1 MPAGCSANA
10 TIGRIPAT
18 SRRPVWTRTNSSQC
32 FFRSRALP
40 APASRAQVTAAF
52 TPKYARV
59 ARSASGIPSAWRCR
73 STNIAATVTC
83 GIHLAGGARLPT
95 KPGHPRR
102 GSALSSAG
110 QKIAAVVLAA
120 GKGTRMKSD
129 KAKVLH
135 AAAGRPIG
143 FFPIRA
149 ALALD
154 ASPVVVVVGHQAE
167 TVQEELSR
175 HLAGAPLRF
184 ALQAEQLGTG
194 HAVLCAEEAL
204 RGFDGSVLILA
215 ADVPLIRPE
224 TLQKL
229 VIARQGADLAL
240 LTCRA
245 QDPKG
250 YGRIV
255 RRGDGSVAR
264 VVEEKDASPEE
275 RRISEANASI
285 YLADA
290 KFLFRALRGVGR
302 SNAQGEYYLT
312 DIVAKGRAVAVEAEE
327 TEVSGVND
335 RAQLARAAAQLRE
348 RRNAQLM
355 KDGVTLVDPDVTYV
369 DEGIEV
375 GADSVLEPMVSLRG
389 KTRVGR
395 GVHIGQGC
403 VIVDSEIADGAQILP
418 YTHMTESRVGPG
430 ATVGPFARLRPGA
443 QLAEQAHV
451 GNFVELKKTLLGK
464 GSKAN
469 HLSYLGD
476 SVIGEGCNVGAGT
489 ITCNYDGKNKH
500 VTRIEDGAFI
510 GSDTQLVAPVT
521 VGKGAYVGTGPTVR
535 EDVPSGSLAVSAG
548 KQRNIEGWVEKKAPR
563 KTSKKA

>member
-1 MPAGCSANA
+1 M
-10 TIGRIPAT
+10 
-18 SRRPVWTRTNSSQC
+18 
-32 FFRSRALP
+32 
-40 APASRAQVTAAF
+40 
-52 TPKYARV
+52 
-59 ARSASGIPSAWRCR
+59 
-73 STNIAATVTC
+73 
-83 GIHLAGGARLPT
+83 HLAGNVRLPT
-95 KPGHPRR
+95 RPGHLRKGR
-102 GSALSSAG
+102 SLSNAG

-135 AAAGRPIG
+135 AAAGRPIA

-154 ASPVVVVVGHQAE
+154 ASPVVVVVGHQAQS
-167 TVQEELSR
+167 VQEELSR
-175 HLAGAPLRF
+175 LFAGAPIRF
-184 ALQAEQLGTG
+184 ELQAEQLGTG
-194 HAVLCAEEAL
+194 HAVRCAEEAL

-215 ADVPLIRPE
+215 ADVPLIRAE

-229 VIARQGADLAL
+229 VLARQDADVAL

-245 QDPKG
+245 RDPKG

-255 RRGDGSVAR
+255 RRDDGSVAR
-264 VVEEKDASPEE
+264 IVEEKDASPEE
-275 RRISEANASI
+275 RRISEVNASI

-290 KFLFRALRGVGR
+290 KFLFDALRAVGR
-302 SNAQGEYYLT
+302 SNAQAEYYLT

-327 TEVSGVND
+327 SEVSGVND
-335 RAQLARAAAQLRE
+335 RAQLARSAAQLRE

-355 KDGVTLVDPDVTYV
+355 KDGVTLVDPAVTYV

-395 GVHIGQGC
+395 GVLIGQGC
-403 VIVDSEIADGAQILP
+403 VIVDSEIADGARILP
-418 YTHMTESRVGPG
+418 YTHMTESRIGPG

-476 SVIGEGCNVGAGT
+476 AVIGEGCNVGAGT
-489 ITCNYDGKNKH
+489 ITCNYDGKSKH
-500 VTRIEDGAFI
+500 QTVIEDGAFI

-521 VGKGAYVGTGPTVR
+521 VGKDAYVGTGTTVR
-535 EDVPSGSLAVSAG
+535 EDVPAGALAVSAG

-563 KTSKKA
+563 KASKKD

>member
-1 MPAGCSANA
+1 
-10 TIGRIPAT
+10 
-18 SRRPVWTRTNSSQC
+18 
-32 FFRSRALP
+32 
-40 APASRAQVTAAF
+40 
-52 TPKYARV
+52 
-59 ARSASGIPSAWRCR
+59 
-73 STNIAATVTC
+73 
-83 GIHLAGGARLPT
+83 
-95 KPGHPRR
+95 
-102 GSALSSAG
+102 LSSAG

-135 AAAGRPIG
+135 ELAGRPLG
-143 FFPIRA
+143 FFAIRA

-154 ASPVVVVVGHQAE
+154 ASPVVVVVGHQASS
-167 TVQEELSR
+167 VQEVLSR
-175 HLAGAPLRF
+175 LLIGAPLRF

-194 HAVLCAEEAL
+194 HAVLCAQEAL
-204 RGFDGSVLILA
+204 RGFDGAVLILA
-215 ADVPLIRPE
+215 ADVPLIRAE

-229 VIARQGADLAL
+229 VAARQGADVAL

-245 QDPKG
+245 KDPKG

-255 RRGDGSVAR
+255 RRPDGRVAR
-264 VVEEKDASPEE
+264 IVEEKDASAEE
-275 RRISEANASI
+275 RKISEVNASI

-290 KFLFRALRGVGR
+290 NFLFTALRLVGR

-335 RAQLARAAAQLRE
+335 RAQLARSASQLRE
-348 RRNAQLM
+348 GRNAQLM
-355 KDGVTLVDPDVTYV
+355 KDGVTLVDPTVTYV

-375 GADSVLEPMVSLRG
+375 GADTILEPMVSLRG

-395 GVHIGQGC
+395 GVRIGQGC
-403 VIVDSEIADGAQILP
+403 VIVDSEIAEGANVLP
-418 YTHMTESRVGPG
+418 YSHLEGARVGP
-430 ATVGPFARLRPGA
+430 AAVVGPFARLRAGA
-443 QLAEQAHV
+443 QVAEQAHV
-451 GNFVELKKTLLGK
+451 GNFVELKKTVLGK

-476 SVIGEGCNVGAGT
+476 AVIGEGCNIGAGT

-500 VTRIEDGAFI
+500 VTTIEDGAFI

-521 VGKGAYVGTGPTVR
+521 VHEGAYVGTGTTVR
-535 EDVPSGSLAVSAG
+535 EDVPSGALAVSAG

-563 KTSKKA
+563 KAPKKD